1 MIRTM
6 RYRCDQQRGRCW
18 LDEHVARLGTLD
30 VAFAAGGAPR
40 RFGFTDVDGQVER
53 NGCLL
58 VVELKAPGAPLPAGQ
73 RIMYEQ
79 ASRRIGDAYRP
90 YVVWGAPDF
99 SGSLEYQT
107 WLGGRTTG
115 RRPITLAELTARFTA
130 WYQWADQQGGN
141 GGAST
146 RPGS

>member
-1 MIRTM
+1 MRTM
-6 RYRCDQQRGRCW
+6 RYQCDQQRGRCW
-18 LDEHVARLGTLD
+18 LDDHVARLGTFD
-30 VAFAAGGAPR
+30 VAFSAGGAPH

-58 VVELKAPGAPLPAGQ
+58 VVELKAPGAPLPVGQ

-99 SGSLEYQT
+99 SGPLEFQT
-107 WLGGRTTG
+107 WRGGRTTG
-115 RRPITLAELTARFTA
+115 RRSITLPELQARFTE
-130 WYQWADQQGGN
+130 WYRWADRQGGVT
-141 GGAST
+141 G
-146 RPGS
+146 

>member
-1 MIRTM
+1 MMRTM
-6 RYRCDQQRGRCW
+6 RYQCDQQHGRCW
-18 LDEHVARLGTLD
+18 LDDHVARLGTFD
-30 VAFAAGGAPR
+30 VAFAAGGASR

-99 SGSLEYQT
+99 SGPLEFQT
-107 WLGGRTTG
+107 WLGGRTT
-115 RRPITLAELTARFTA
+115 RRRSITLPELQARFTE
-130 WYQWADQQGGN
+130 WYRWADRQGGVPR
-141 GGAST
+141 SPT
-146 RPGS
+146 TSI